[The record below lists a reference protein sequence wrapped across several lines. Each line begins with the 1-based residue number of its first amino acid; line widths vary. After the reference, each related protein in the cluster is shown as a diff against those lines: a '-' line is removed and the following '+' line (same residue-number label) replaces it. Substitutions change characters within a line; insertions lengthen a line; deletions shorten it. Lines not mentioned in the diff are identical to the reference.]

1 MANNYK
7 LTEEIKQFIIQ
18 QKNLNPQVSCRG
30 LMPLIREHFQVDL
43 SKSLINTVIKESNLS
58 NPKGRL
64 KVKEPVIP
72 QPLLKSQIEPIRESQ
87 MTKRKSGIPGMME
100 NGGCFFLKVA
110 ELKLNLSFRV
120 AESMRPYLSD
130 LSTFQLQEMI
140 EALIYQSI
148 FKDTESLG
156 RLLDREILPEN
167 LIQYAQALAPIP
179 FSQLKE
185 SLGKLGIKHN
195 INDVNELCKECLL
208 RLNSY
213 IVTFF
218 PPEYQFLDFEAMQK
232 RFYALPAKV
241 EKKEGLLSAQLFYPR
256 GFFWLNDIIWQEGF
270 FYAAN
275 KVNESKIRT
284 RESQQ
289 IWLNPQPQFLPENA
303 SF

>member
-7 LTEEIKQFIIQ
+7 LTKEIKQFIIQ
-18 QKNLNPQVSCRG
+18 QKSANPKLSCRG
-30 LMPLIREHFQVDL
+30 LIPLINEHFQANL
-43 SKSLINTVIKESNLS
+43 SKSLINTVIKQSNLS

-64 KVKEPVIP
+64 KTKEPVNP
-72 QPLLKSQIEPIRESQ
+72 QPLLMPQIEPIREPQ
-87 MTKRKSGIPGMME
+87 MTKKKPGIPGIME

-120 AESMRPYLSD
+120 AESIRPYLSD
-130 LSTFQLQEMI
+130 LSTFQLQEMV

-148 FKDTESLG
+148 FNDTESLG
-156 RLLDREILPEN
+156 ELLDREILPEN

-179 FSQLKE
+179 LSQLKE

-195 INDVNELCKECLL
+195 INDINELCKECLL

-241 EKKEGLLSAQLFYPR
+241 EKTEGLLSVQLFYPR

-270 FYAAN
+270 SYAAN
-275 KVNESKIRT
+275 KVNESKILT
-284 RESQQ
+284 RSGEQ